1 MKTKFIQQFGQILL
15 QLGQIN
21 SVLVRTGLLCS
32 YSQNAEQYL
41 KCSDYPDRSPVF
53 KVQNSE

>member
-21 SVLVRTGLLCS
+21 SVLVVILRILSNISNVRTTLTGALCLRS
-32 YSQNAEQYL
+32 KIQNKYIHL
-41 KCSDYPDRSPVF
+41 
-53 KVQNSE
+53 